1 MVWQIRG
8 AAFGKGKMSYIRN
21 LILENAFLKIA
32 SLFFAI
38 VLWFYIT
45 PISMRDTIEVN
56 YVLPL
61 ELKNIPEDMMVIGKF
76 EDRINVRLR
85 GRQNMLRDI
94 DPTQLSVSL
103 DLSNVKAGGR
113 FYTIDNSN
121 INIPSVTNVDVIR
134 IEPKKIKIDVV
145 NSLKK
150 DVKVQINIK
159 GRPADGYK
167 VRGISINP
175 SEVTVEGPEYEI
187 KSLSAL
193 KGPDIDVSDRKK
205 SFSREIR
212 IDTPFHNV
220 RILGKRVITVY
231 VEIRKL

>member
-1 MVWQIRG
+1 
-8 AAFGKGKMSYIRN
+8 MSYIKN
-21 LILENAFLKIA
+21 LILENTFLKFA

-38 VLWFYIT
+38 LLWFNIT
-45 PISMRDTIEVN
+45 PISMRDTLEVN

-61 ELKNIPEDMMVIGKF
+61 ELKNIPEEMMVIGNF

-85 GRQNMLRDI
+85 GRQNVLRDI

-103 DLSNVKAGGR
+103 DLSKVKAGGR

-121 INIPSVTNVDVIR
+121 INIPPGTNMDVIR

-159 GRPADGYK
+159 GKPAPGYK
-167 VRGISINP
+167 LRRISINP
-175 SEVTVEGPEYEI
+175 PQVAVEGSEYEVR
-187 KSLSAL
+187 SLSVL
-193 KGPDIDVSDRKK
+193 KGPEIDITGRKN
-205 SFSREIR
+205 SFSREIK

-220 RILGKRVITVY
+220 RILGKRVITVH
-231 VEIRKL
+231 VEISKI

>member
-1 MVWQIRG
+1 
-8 AAFGKGKMSYIRN
+8 MSYIRN
-21 LILENAFLKIA
+21 LILENAFLKFA

-38 VLWFYIT
+38 ILWFYIT
-45 PISMRDTIEVN
+45 PISMRDTLEVN

-85 GRQNMLRDI
+85 GKQTVLRDV

-150 DVKVQINIK
+150 DVEVQINIK
-159 GRPADGYK
+159 GRPAHGYK
-167 VRGISINP
+167 LRRISINP
-175 SEVTVEGPEYEI
+175 SKVTVEGPEYEVQ
-187 KSLSAL
+187 SLSAL
-193 KGPDIDVSDRKK
+193 KGPEIDVTDRRT

-220 RILGKRVITVY
+220 RILGKRIITVY

>member
-1 MVWQIRG
+1 
-8 AAFGKGKMSYIRN
+8 MSYIKK
-21 LILENAFLKIA
+21 LILENAFLKFA

-38 VLWFYIT
+38 ILWFNIT

-61 ELKNIPEDMMVIGKF
+61 ELKNIPEEMMVIGRF

-85 GRQNMLRDI
+85 GRQNVLRDI

-103 DLSNVKAGGR
+103 DLSKVKAGGR
-113 FYTIDNSN
+113 YYTIDNSN
-121 INIPSVTNVDVIR
+121 INIPPGTNMDVIR

-150 DVKVQINIK
+150 DVKVQINVQGK
-159 GRPADGYK
+159 PAYGYK
-167 VRGISINP
+167 LRGISINP
-175 SEVTVEGPEYEI
+175 SQFTVEGSEYEV
-187 KSLSAL
+187 KSLSVL
-193 KGPDIDVSDRKK
+193 KGPEIDITGRKS
-205 SFSREIR
+205 SFSREIK

-220 RILGKRVITVY
+220 RILGRGVITVN
-231 VEIRKL
+231 VEISKI